1 MQPLRCFTW
10 QTAVTRQLA
19 REEKGTQGNELVVNL
34 RVHRLGSCTQ
44 QPLPNVLT
52 LGLFFRENIGT
63 QPLKAPVIVISDIS
77 ERLAGPG
84 GYLAETIPLKKMEF
98 KGLPLFCGDFSS
110 KPIQQDPA
118 RDMIYRYLPPG
129 RRRPLFVELQNAVVM
144 SNIQVSSAVD
154 CSLVGHLNDPR
165 CP

>member
-63 QPLKAPVIVISDIS
+63 QPLKASVIVISDIS
-77 ERLAGPG
+77 ESLAGLG
-84 GYLAETIPLKKMEF
+84 GNLAETIPLKKMEF
-98 KGLPLFCGDFSS
+98 KGLPLFCGDFTS
-110 KPIQQDPA
+110 KPIQQSST
-118 RDMIYRYLPPG
+118 RNLVYGYLPPG
-129 RRRPLFVELQNAVVM
+129 RRRPLFVELLNAVVM
-144 SNIQVSSAVD
+144 TNSQVPSAVN

-165 CP
+165 CA

>member
-77 ERLAGPG
+77 ESLAGLG
-84 GYLAETIPLKKMEF
+84 GNLAETIPLKKVKF
-98 KGLPLFCGDFSS
+98 KGLPLFRRNFSS
-110 KPIQQDPA
+110 KPIQQDRA
-118 RDMIYRYLPPG
+118 RDMIYRYLSPS
-129 RRRPLFVELQNAVVM
+129 RRRQLFVELLNAVVM
-144 SNIQVSSAVD
+144 TNSQVPSAVN

-165 CP
+165 CA